1 MIILLT
7 IWIALMIILSIKD
20 LWQKNILR
28 RTIYELEDKW
38 DKRCNKHIDK
48 LKKRFQIDLNKQED
62 KYLSEI
68 HTLNNRLE
76 DCDEKKVEKLKK
88 DRNINLTRINQFQET
103 IKLQILEKNYIKD
116 MLTEKQLQ
124 EYIAFKTTLPKR

>member
-20 LWQKNILR
+20 LWQKNTLR

-48 LKKRFQIDLNKQED
+48 LKKRFQIDLNKQEN

-76 DCDEKKVEKLKK
+76 DCDEKKVDKLRKEI
-88 DRNINLTRINQFQET
+88 NIDKTRANQFQET